1 MAKKEDGFLVLDLLQ
16 IATKLA
22 IIAALVFIAVLASV
36 RVWRADLDLAKLFS
50 PRRAVESSVDEK
62 LSWLPT
68 RESNGL
74 YQNGQLV
81 ARVEGAVV
89 DEPQRIAQ
97 FAEIFQAHNLNL
109 ETDFEFQKWRL
120 KFRSAEMLI
129 GLDASAPHKGRMILK
144 AVCEIVGF
152 RNPL

>member
-1 MAKKEDGFLVLDLLQ
+1 MLDLLQ
-16 IATKLA
+16 IVTKVV
-22 IIAALVFIAVLASV
+22 IIAALVLVAILASI
-36 RVWRADLDLAKLFS
+36 RVWRADLDLDKLFS

-68 RESNGL
+68 RENNAL
-74 YQNGQLV
+74 YQNGELV
-81 ARVEGAVV
+81 ARVERPVV
-89 DEPQRIAQ
+89 DEAQRSVQ

-109 ETDFEFQKWRL
+109 ETEFEFQKWRL
-120 KFRSAEMLI
+120 KFKSAEMLI

-144 AVCEIVGF
+144 AVCEIAGI